1 MEFGCTEQAGGAINN
16 LVGVW
21 NADEV
26 GVVVIDLKYFNL
38 HKWQQFLVS
47 YIIRIMRHTTYQDH
61 EAHHKDFGEPA
72 DKNNIFMYA
81 MSNI

>member
-1 MEFGCTEQAGGAINN
+1 MAAIFDK
-16 LVGVW
+16 L
-21 NADEV
+21 
-26 GVVVIDLKYFNL
+26 Y
-38 HKWQQFLVS
+38 
-47 YIIRIMRHTTYQDH
+47 YQDH